1 PACGHPAA
9 RRRRTGR
16 QSGARGARDRS
27 VAGVALGRD
36 RRSGVLKQSGCCRR
50 SNSRGPCF
58 GRRLEHAP
66 PHRPL
71 PPRPR
76 QALPSHGR
84 GAAGAG
90 ASHDRDDD
98 VPRDGH
104 DVLAGKGGSGD
115 AGGRLM
121 GRFAL
126 LTSVAAVALMI
137 GTAMPAAAQA
147 LAGAELLAA
156 LRAGGYVIYFRHA
169 DTDHSRQDQ
178 RPVNLDD
185 CATQRLL
192 SDKGRANARAIGEA
206 IRALDVPIGSV
217 LASPLCRTV
226 ETAALAFGAAEK
238 SMATREGGP
247 DPVRSPE
254 RFAALRALLST
265 APLAGKNT
273 AIIGHGYPY
282 YSLNG
287 KGQMLEE
294 GEAAIVRPHGT
305 SFEEV
310 ARLGLKEWREL
321 AGLSR

>member
-1 PACGHPAA
+1 M
-9 RRRRTGR
+9 
-16 QSGARGARDRS
+16 
-27 VAGVALGRD
+27 D
-36 RRSGVLKQSGCCRR
+36 RR
-50 SNSRGPCF
+50 
-58 GRRLEHAP
+58 
-66 PHRPL
+66 
-71 PPRPR
+71 
-76 QALPSHGR
+76 
-84 GAAGAG
+84 
-90 ASHDRDDD
+90 
-98 VPRDGH
+98 
-104 DVLAGKGGSGD
+104 
-115 AGGRLM
+115 
-121 GRFAL
+121 AL

-192 SDKGRANARAIGEA
+192 SDKGRANSRAIGEA
-206 IRALDVPIGSV
+206 IRVLDVPIGSV

-226 ETAALAFGAAEK
+226 ETAMLAFGFAEK
-238 SMATREGGP
+238 SMATRDGGP
-247 DPVRSPE
+247 GPVGSPG
-254 RFAALRALLST
+254 RFAALRGLLST
-265 APLAGKNT
+265 APPPGKNT
-273 AIIGHGYPY
+273 AIVGHGYPY
-282 YSLNG
+282 YSLTH

-321 AGLSR
+321 GGLPR